1 MKNNVISIFIWVR
14 KKWLETEKGGR
25 RNGCEGGSQIAEKV
39 AGAVSPA
46 RVFFFKFKI
55 YTRELRNSE
64 SKQGTTACTHSN
76 PSPAKAQTG
85 LPP

>member
-39 AGAVSPA
+39 GHRQKCAL
-46 RVFFFKFKI
+46 I
-55 YTRELRNSE
+55 L
-64 SKQGTTACTHSN
+64 
-76 PSPAKAQTG
+76 
-85 LPP
+85 